1 MTVQQILDDQ
11 EWIET
16 ISTKIIERLRD
27 EGVISSDDQT
37 IEKAE
42 AEAEEALRESL
53 EEADEEMP

>member
-16 ISTKIIERLRD
+16 ISSKIIERLRD
-27 EGVISSDDQT
+27 EGVISPDDET

-42 AEAEEALRESL
+42 SEAEDALRESL
-53 EEADEEMP
+53 EQADEEMP

>member
-16 ISTKIIERLRD
+16 ISSKIIERLRD
-27 EGVISSDDQT
+27 EGVISPDDET

-42 AEAEEALRESL
+42 SETEDALRESL
-53 EEADEEMP
+53 EQADEEMP

>member
-16 ISTKIIERLRD
+16 ISSKIIERLRD